1 MRSIARNF
9 LVAAATSL
17 VLFVSPAHAGL
28 QTQNWNQWRGPNR
41 DGVGDAAA
49 LPADLPSELTKVWS
63 VTVGEGYSGPLVI
76 DDTAYVFSREDGDEI
91 LRALALVDGSEIWTQ
106 SYPASFAVESA
117 ARSHGPGPK
126 STPVYADG
134 RIFTLGISGVLSAV
148 NATDGTVIW
157 RHDFAGD
164 FPQAWPLWGSS
175 MSPIVLGD
183 RVIAHVGGDDGGA
196 MRAFDVASGE
206 AIWSND
212 EFTPG
217 YASPIHLRSAG
228 TDMLVTLSN
237 VHIIALD
244 AADGATLWSMPFAT
258 SSWQNAVTPL
268 AAGPQVILSGLD
280 LDVFSV
286 RLSPNG
292 DGWESSEDW
301 RNNRVPLYMSSPVLV
316 GDRVFGMSHRRRGQ
330 FICLDVATGEPV
342 WTTQGREGDNA
353 VFTVLG
359 SRIAILT
366 DEAELVII
374 DARADAYE
382 PLAVYEVADSATW
395 TPPTFTR
402 QGVLIKDFE
411 TLALWS
417 FR

>member
-106 SYPASFAVESA
+106 SYPAPFAVESA

-196 MRAFDVASGE
+196 IRAFDVASGE
-206 AIWSND
+206 VIWSND

>member
-1 MRSIARNF
+1 
-9 LVAAATSL
+9 L

-106 SYPASFAVESA
+106 SYPAPFAVESA

-206 AIWSND
+206 VIWSND

-286 RLSPNG
+286 RLSPSG

-374 DARADAYE
+374 DARADGYE

>member
-196 MRAFDVASGE
+196 IRAFDVASGE
-206 AIWSND
+206 VIWSND